1 METCTL
7 NAMLLPFAFL
17 EIAIVGLP
25 MAAALAA
32 VALIGYMFGQR
43 TRRSAEVEL
52 DERRRG
58 ELERAVS
65 IAHMLE
71 SIADELR
78 RDLATHRAR
87 VNAFR
92 HRLQV
97 AQVAGSASSWEQVCA
112 EAESMLHPT
121 LTFALQLS
129 HAYDQIRQQTGA
141 LETFTLG
148 RVDPL
153 TGVGT
158 GRALDQH
165 LKGLLEGRARGNVEF
180 VIALVGVDRT
190 PKMAASKHSVVTP
203 QLPKFAATIRECLRD
218 CDFVARLGSE
228 EFVVVLSDT
237 SLAGACIFA
246 ERLLIQVAR
255 EMSMSISCGIANAR
269 ENDDSKSL
277 LSRADSAFY
286 SAKAAGAGRIFVHS
300 GGHIREHGA
309 ASLAREATCDNVPV
323 PLTPSLAISAPGECC
338 ALATPEAGSA
348 DRHDHESHM
357 VAAE

>member
-1 METCTL
+1 
-7 NAMLLPFAFL
+7 MLMPFAFL

-25 MAAALAA
+25 VAAALTA
-32 VALIGYMFGQR
+32 VTLIGYMFGQR
-43 TRRSAEVEL
+43 TRRSADIEL
-52 DERRRG
+52 DERRRC

-65 IAHMLE
+65 IAQMLE

-92 HRLQV
+92 NRLQV
-97 AQVAGSASSWEQVCA
+97 AQIAGSASSWEQVCA

-148 RVDPL
+148 RTDPL

-165 LKGLLEGRARGNVEF
+165 LKGLFEGRARGNLEF
-180 VIALVGVDRT
+180 AVVLVGVDRT
-190 PKMAASKHSVVTP
+190 QKMAASKRGAVAP
-203 QLPKFAATIRECLRD
+203 QLPKVAATIRACLRE
-218 CDFVARLGSE
+218 CDFVARLGTE
-228 EFVVVLSDT
+228 EFVVVLPDT
-237 SLAGACIFA
+237 SVTGACIFA

-255 EMSMSISCGIANAR
+255 EMSMSVSCGIANAR

-286 SAKAAGAGRIFVHS
+286 SAKAAGTGRIFVHS

-309 ASLAREATCDNVPV
+309 AAPAREATCDDASLSVMPCFASTAPAECHAHSVPG
-323 PLTPSLAISAPGECC
+323 TGDAEFR
-338 ALATPEAGSA
+338 
-348 DRHDHESHM
+348 DQKQHM
-357 VAAE
+357 IAAE